1 MTYNST
7 AVDAAAAHL
16 QQVSENPE
24 SFPVDWNII
33 EPAAKILGSLPSPAV
48 LPLVGP
54 MVAILQGTSETNRDM
69 LLPLLVE
76 VVDKVEVP
84 SGIASV
90 GDDALISGLNS
101 HETVLTCAVIRLIS
115 RSGAY
120 PVNPEIID
128 CLLKLLLK
136 EDCKFQSASAL
147 VALLTAQRDVRSYV
161 FENEK
166 HHAILSQ
173 IKREQPSFLMELV
186 EPVVSVSD
194 TVVDNEWLLF
204 DLDTAD
210 VLMVV
215 NCVEFYTR
223 LVSNPHKPEIVNAI
237 SEKLSEIFRLFD
249 TTDDLLVK
257 SSCYPFFA
265 ALSSHEPTVFLYF
278 DKQYSL
284 ILKNENDARL
294 FASVDA
300 AYLATYEDLVKALA
314 LKSSTASV
322 FAHLISCKDSYSL
335 LQLSSQKILALSVE
349 PKLFIINCL
358 TCTPWGSSDLLT
370 KWPQV
375 MDYLMSIQVYE
386 PNLRSLAI
394 HIMENLL
401 LRFTDITNAS
411 VWRVKIRQKWQQL
424 TGAVDNTPQA
434 LVAS

>member
-7 AVDAAAAHL
+7 AVDVAAAHL
-16 QQVSENPE
+16 QNVSENPE
-24 SFPVDWNII
+24 NSLVEWKLI
-33 EPAAKILGSLPSPAV
+33 EPAAKILGSLPPPAV

-54 MVAILQGTSETNRDM
+54 MVAILQGTSEHNRDM
-69 LLPLLVE
+69 LLPLLE
-76 VVDKVEVP
+76 ELVDKVEIP
-84 SGIASV
+84 DGLKIV
-90 GDDALISGLNS
+90 GNEALISGLNS
-101 HETVLTCAVIRLIS
+101 PENVLTCAVIRLIS
-115 RSGAY
+115 RSAAY
-120 PVNPEIID
+120 TVDFEIID
-128 CLLKLLLK
+128 RLLELLLN
-136 EDCKFQSASAL
+136 DSCKFQSASAL
-147 VALLTAQRDVRSYV
+147 VALLTAQKDVRSYV

-166 HHAILSQ
+166 HHEIL
-173 IKREQPSFLMELV
+173 KKVKKEQPSFLMELV
-186 EPVVSVSD
+186 EPVVALSD
-194 TVVDNEWLLF
+194 TTVDTEWLLF
-204 DLDTAD
+204 DLDLSD

-223 LVSNPHKPEIVNAI
+223 LVSNPHQHEIVNAI
-237 SEKLSEIFRLFD
+237 SEKLGEIFILFD
-249 TTDDLLVK
+249 TSDDPLAK

-265 ALSSHEPTVFLYF
+265 AVSCHEPTVFLYF
-278 DKQYSL
+278 DKQFSL

-300 AYLATYEDLVKALA
+300 SYLATYEDLIKALA
-314 LKSSTASV
+314 LKSSTVSV
-322 FAHLISCKDSYSL
+322 FTHLISCKDSYGL
-335 LQLSSQKILALSVE
+335 LQLSSQNILALTVE
-349 PKLFIINCL
+349 PKLFIINSL

-370 KWPQV
+370 KWPQI

-386 PNLRSLAI
+386 PNLRSMAI